1 MKSPLILVK
10 KMGGPVAVA
19 KALRLR
25 SHTGVYSW
33 KVIPAHHVLTLE
45 AQFGIPREEIRPDL
59 YRPRAAQAAAT
70 SPATPQQETHR

>member
-33 KVIPAHHVLTLE
+33 KVIPAHHVVTLE
-45 AQFGIPREEIRPDL
+45 AQFGVPREELRPDL
-59 YRPRAAQAAAT
+59 YRPRTAQT
-70 SPATPQQETHR
+70 TPATPQEVAE